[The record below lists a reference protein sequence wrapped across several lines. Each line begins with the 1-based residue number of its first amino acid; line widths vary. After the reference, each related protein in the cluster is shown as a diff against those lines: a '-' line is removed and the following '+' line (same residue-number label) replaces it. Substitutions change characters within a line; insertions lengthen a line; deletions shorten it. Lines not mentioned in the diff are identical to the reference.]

1 MCWFSTLEQHAQNW
15 QIEATMA
22 EKTRPDDLLTG
33 SIVVLASATWNTGG
47 LLKYDVGDATRPTRR
62 RGLAVHDV
70 RQRAGQ
76 PDAGSHR
83 GARLA
88 EDPRGWAVLLDSTQ
102 GQQRCVLGVCDSGQ
116 ACDGQALVTAL
127 RPKRA

>member
-1 MCWFSTLEQHAQNW
+1 MIMDEPTAALGVREQRKVLQLVRALR
-15 QIEATMA
+15 EAGVPVILVTHNMQDA
-22 EKTRPDDLLTG
+22 FAVADRLL
-33 SIVVLASATWNTGG
+33 VM
-47 LLKYDVGDATRPTRR
+47 R
-62 RGLAVHDV
+62 RGRLVGEGSPSTTV
-70 RQRAGQ
+70 RQQAG
-76 PDAGSHR
+76 AGSHR

-88 EDPRGWAVLLDSTQ
+88 GDPRGWAVLLDSTQ